1 MKNEPINVTCAII
14 FKDSKILVAQR
25 GEEMSLPLK
34 WEFPGGK
41 IKINETEEE
50 SLSREIKEELN
61 IEIKISRRLTI
72 SIFDYGHAMVNLIP
86 FICFHSS
93 GDLLLAEHKQ
103 AKWFSREDLL
113 SLDWAPA
120 DIPILNQLLANNDI

>member
-1 MKNEPINVTCAII
+1 MKNEPTNVTCAII

-25 GEEMSLPLK
+25 SEQMSLPLK

-41 IKINETEEE
+41 IKTSETEEA

-61 IEIKISRRLTI
+61 IDIKITRRLTN
-72 SIFDYGHAMVNLIP
+72 SIFDYGNVLINLIA
-86 FICFHSS
+86 FICFYSS

-103 AKWFSREDLL
+103 VKWLSIEDLPT
-113 SLDWAPA
+113 LDWAPA
-120 DIPILNQLLANNDI
+120 DIPILNQLLATNGI